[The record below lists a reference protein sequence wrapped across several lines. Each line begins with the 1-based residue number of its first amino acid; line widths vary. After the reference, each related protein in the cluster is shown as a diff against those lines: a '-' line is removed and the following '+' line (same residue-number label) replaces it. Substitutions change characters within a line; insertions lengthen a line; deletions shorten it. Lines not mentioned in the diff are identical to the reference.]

1 MRINEKRLWNH
12 IQTLGQI
19 GKAEDGSVTRLSFT
33 KEDEAAAFQLT
44 EWMREAGLHVTIDA
58 CGNIIGTLKGAE
70 PNLPPVVCG
79 SHFDTVKEGGIFDGC
94 LGVLTGIEV
103 LQTIREAGVQPQRS
117 IMVIGFRDEEGN
129 RFGYGM
135 IGSRSICGKVEKDGL
150 LSVDHKGITLAQAMT
165 QAGYHPACYVTCQL
179 SSLEAFYEVHIEQAD
194 VLAAQ
199 NLSVGIVEGIAG
211 LVRYTVTIY
220 GRSAHAGATPMHRR
234 HDPVT
239 AMSRW
244 ILHMTKLAQQQPHT
258 VATIGEI
265 HTYPGAC
272 NIICDR
278 VSFSL
283 DLRSLDDAVIQQI
296 LDVMQEFEEMLEQ
309 EQGVRIERRLEQQLP
324 AAICD
329 EGLKQEL
336 EVCGKTLQLPILR
349 LASGAGHDCMNFQG
363 ICPTA
368 MIFVRS
374 QHEGASHCKEE
385 YSTQKDCADGCQ
397 LLLEAFRK
405 YL

>member
-103 LQTIREAGVQPQRS
+103 LQTIREAGIQPQRS

-165 QAGYHPACYVTCQL
+165 QAGYHPACYATCQL

-244 ILHMTKLAQQQPHT
+244 ILHMTQLAQQPHT
-258 VATIGEI
+258 VAPIGEI

-283 DLRSLDDAVIQQI
+283 DLRSLDDAVIQ
-296 LDVMQEFEEMLEQ
+296 
-309 EQGVRIERRLEQQLP
+309 
-324 AAICD
+324 
-329 EGLKQEL
+329 L
-336 EVCGKTLQLPILR
+336 EVCCKTLQLPILR

-374 QHEGASHCKEE
+374 QHEGASHSKEE

>member
-1 MRINEKRLWNH
+1 ML
-12 IQTLGQI
+12 
-19 GKAEDGSVTRLSFT
+19 F
-33 KEDEAAAFQLT
+33 
-44 EWMREAGLHVTIDA
+44 
-58 CGNIIGTLKGAE
+58 
-70 PNLPPVVCG
+70 
-79 SHFDTVKEGGIFDGC
+79 
-94 LGVLTGIEV
+94 
-103 LQTIREAGVQPQRS
+103 RS
-117 IMVIGFRDEEGN
+117 
-129 RFGYGM
+129 
-135 IGSRSICGKVEKDGL
+135 
-150 LSVDHKGITLAQAMT
+150 
-165 QAGYHPACYVTCQL
+165 
-179 SSLEAFYEVHIEQAD
+179 
-194 VLAAQ
+194 
-199 NLSVGIVEGIAG
+199 
-211 LVRYTVTIY
+211 
-220 GRSAHAGATPMHRR
+220 HRR

-336 EVCGKTLQLPILR
+336 EVCCKTLQLPILR

-385 YSTQKDCADGCQ
+385 YSTQRDCADGCQ

>member
-1 MRINEKRLWNH
+1 MNINEERLWDH
-12 IQTLGQI
+12 IQELGQI
-19 GKAEDGSVTRLSFT
+19 GKAPDGSVTRFPFT
-33 KEDEAAAFQLT
+33 REDEAAAALI
-44 EWMREAGLHVTIDA
+44 EKWMQDAGLLVMRDT
-58 CGNIIGTLKGAE
+58 CGNIIGTLTGVHTE
-70 PNLPPVVCG
+70 LPPVICG
-79 SHFDTVKEGGIFDGC
+79 SHFDTVKKGGIYDGC
-94 LGVLTGIEV
+94 LGVLAGIEV
-103 LQTIREAGVQPQRS
+103 LQTIQEAGICPLRS
-117 IMVIGFRDEEGN
+117 LKVIGFRDEEGN

-135 IGSRSICGKVEKDGL
+135 IGSRSICGRVEEEGLHSMDKDGT
-150 LSVDHKGITLAQAMT
+150 TLAQAMK
-165 QAGYHPACYVTCQL
+165 QAGYKPENHTDCRMTP
-179 SSLEAFYEVHIEQAD
+179 LEAYYEVHIEQAD
-194 VLAAQ
+194 LLAEHG
-199 NLSVGIVEGIAG
+199 LSVGIVEGIAG

-220 GRSAHAGATPMHRR
+220 GRSAHAGATPMKRR
-234 HDPVT
+234 HDPIT

-244 ILHMTKLAQQQPHT
+244 ILRITELAKQHPHT

-272 NIICDR
+272 NIICDH

-283 DLRSLDDAVIQQI
+283 DLRSLDDAIIQDI
-296 LDVMQEFEEMLEQ
+296 LDTMQTYEELLER
-309 EQGVRIERRLEQQLP
+309 EQGVRVDRRFEQQLS
-324 AAICD
+324 AAMCD
-329 EGLKQEL
+329 EELKREL
-336 EVCGKTLQLPILR
+336 ETCCSTLQLPILR

-385 YSTQKDCADGCQ
+385 YSTKEDCRDGCQ

>member
-1 MRINEKRLWNH
+1 MKINEKRLWNH
-12 IQTLGQI
+12 IQKLGQI
-19 GKAEDGSVTRLSFT
+19 GKASDGSVTRFPFT
-33 KEDEAAAFQLT
+33 KEDEAAAVQLKK
-44 EWMREAGLHVTIDA
+44 WMQDAGLCVAADA
-58 CGNIIGTLKGAE
+58 CGNIIGTLKGAD
-70 PNLPPVVCG
+70 PALPPVVCG

-94 LGVLTGIEV
+94 LGVLAGIEV
-103 LQTIREAGVQPQRS
+103 LQTIREAGMQPQRS
-117 IMVIGFRDEEGN
+117 LMVIGFRDEEGN

-135 IGSRSICGKVEKDGL
+135 IGSRSICGKVDADGL
-150 LSVDHKGITLAQAMT
+150 QTLDQDGITLAQAMK
-165 QAGYHPACYVTCQL
+165 QAGYHPEQYAACRITPLKAY
-179 SSLEAFYEVHIEQAD
+179 YEVHIEQAD

-199 NLSVGIVEGIAG
+199 GLSVGIVEGIAG
-211 LVRYTVTIY
+211 LVRYTITIH

-244 ILHMTKLAQQQPHT
+244 ILRMTELAQQQPHT

-272 NIICDR
+272 NIICDH

-283 DLRSLDDAVIQQI
+283 DLRSLDDSIRSHI
-296 LDVMQEFEEMLEQ
+296 LHTMKEFEKTLER
-309 EQGVRIERRLEQQLP
+309 EQGVRVERCLKQQLP
-324 AAICD
+324 AAMCD
-329 EGLKQEL
+329 EQLKQEL
-336 EVCGKTLQLPILR
+336 ESCCETLQLPILR
-349 LASGAGHDCMNFQG
+349 LASGAGHDCMNFQDV
-363 ICPTA
+363 CPMA

-397 LLLEAFRK
+397 LLLEALRK